1 LSTRKCIVSYL
12 AADTGLD
19 FKTKEGSFMKS
30 GRDRLLANETG
41 FKSGEFASMLVSP
54 VLQRN
59 TLNRPSL
66 ECDVYK

>member
-1 LSTRKCIVSYL
+1 
-12 AADTGLD
+12 
-19 FKTKEGSFMKS
+19 MKS